1 MKKKSENIFSQEEK
15 DNILNKLNAERKK
28 HQEEE
33 EKEEKHSEYT
43 QEEKNNILN
52 KLNAERKKHQDEEKE
67 EEEKE
72 EEKHSEYTED
82 EKSSILNK
90 LNAERK
96 KHQEEEKEEKHSEYT
111 EDEKSN
117 IFEKLDGKRRK
128 KQDKDR
134 IHKYKYGNKKVYNLE
149 NKEFYKILG
158 LGREFFIKTKD
169 CHNHDS
175 SPEMLTLYHHGFD
188 GLRKIEALVNFK
200 DDSDKIYI
208 SEDKL
213 RVYFK
218 ASSLEEI

>member
-1 MKKKSENIFSQEEK
+1 MKKKVENIFSQEEK

-33 EKEEKHSEYT
+33 KEEEKHSEYT
-43 QEEKNNILN
+43 EDEKNNILN
-52 KLNAERKKHQDEEKE
+52 KLNAERKKKQEE

-72 EEKHSEYTED
+72 EEKKEEEKHFEYTED
-82 EKSSILNK
+82 EKN
-90 LNAERK
+90 
-96 KHQEEEKEEKHSEYT
+96 
-111 EDEKSN
+111 N
-117 IFEKLDGKRRK
+117 IFEELDDKRRK
-128 KQDKDR
+128 KQDKDK

-149 NKEFYKILG
+149 NREFYKIIG
-158 LGREFFIKTKD
+158 LGREFFIKTED

-175 SPEMLTLYHHGFD
+175 RPETLSLYHHGFD
-188 GLRKIEALVNFK
+188 GLRKTEALVNFK
-200 DDSDKIYI
+200 DSSDKIFI